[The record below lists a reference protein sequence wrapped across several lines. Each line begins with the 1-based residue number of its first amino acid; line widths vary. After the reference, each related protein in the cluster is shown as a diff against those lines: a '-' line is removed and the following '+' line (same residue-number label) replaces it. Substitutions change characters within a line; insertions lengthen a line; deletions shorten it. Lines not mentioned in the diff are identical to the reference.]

1 MRKIFISLCAG
12 TLLVASLSA
21 PSVLYAQGAEALS
34 VEARE
39 RWQKDVDVA
48 RLYDAVVETIDRRF
62 YDEGILKKL
71 DWRAR
76 AQALRP
82 SVLSAATPQ
91 DAVRQINELLSEL
104 KTSHTGLF
112 TPDDYEYYILLD
124 VVGAGPE
131 LAGLMSRRFWGTGPY
146 YPGVGAFTRRVEG
159 RHFVDGILEGSPADR
174 AGLKYGDEILSV
186 DGAPYTPVAAFVG
199 KAGTTV
205 RLEIRRAA
213 DAAPESLSVEVIPIT
228 PTKAFADAAVAS
240 ARVIEREGAQIGYVH
255 VWALS
260 EQNSFRTAVAG
271 FDQNRAM
278 ADRLARQET
287 TTVPNNREAVP
298 NTAREM
304 PKRLDF
310 LIVDVRGRVGGNI
323 AVANQ
328 HLQMLGQENPYWGQ
342 WHTFGRRDTRGP
354 LTLSVGQNPSFRGRS
369 ALLIDHHTRSA
380 AEIMAYGY
388 KRSAFGPVIGTPS
401 AGAVVSGSLV
411 PMPGDLLLY
420 VAVTGH
426 EFDGGYRLEGIGVM
440 PDHRVE
446 RPLSYA
452 GGADPVLDAAVELL
466 AKQKAK
472 AP

>member
-1 MRKIFISLCAG
+1 MRKIFIALCAG
-12 TLLVASLSA
+12 TLLAAPLSA
-21 PSVLYAQGAEALS
+21 PSVHYAQGAEALS
-34 VEARE
+34 VEARG
-39 RWQKDVDVA
+39 RWEKDVDVA
-48 RLYDAVVETIDRRF
+48 KLYDAVVETIDQRF

-82 SVLSAATPQ
+82 SVVSAATAQ
-91 DAVRQINELLSEL
+91 DAARQINELLSEL

-124 VVGAGPE
+124 VVGLGPE
-131 LAGLMSRRFWGTGPY
+131 VAGLMSRRFWGTGPY
-146 YPGVGAFTRRVEG
+146 YPGIGAFTRRVEG

-186 DGAPYTPVAAFVG
+186 DGASYTPIAAFVG
-199 KAGTTV
+199 KVGTTV
-205 RLEIRRAA
+205 RLEVRRTDA
-213 DAAPESLSVEVIPIT
+213 AAPESLSVEVIPIR
-228 PTKAFADAAVAS
+228 PTKAFSDATPAS
-240 ARVIEREGAQIGYVH
+240 ARVIERDGAQIGYVH

-260 EQNSFRTAVAG
+260 EQNSFRAAVAG
-271 FDQNRAM
+271 FDSNRAM
-278 ADRLARQET
+278 ADRSARQEART
-287 TTVPNNREAVP
+287 ASNNREAAL

-310 LIVDVRGRVGGNI
+310 LIVDMRGRVGGNI
-323 AVANQ
+323 AVAGQ
-328 HLQMLGQENPYWGQ
+328 LLQTLGQEDPFWGRWQ
-342 WHTFGRRDTRGP
+342 TFGRTRPGQ
-354 LTLSVGQNPSFRGRS
+354 LQGSTNQNPSFRGRS
-369 ALLIDHHTRSA
+369 ALLINHHTRSA

-401 AGAVVSGSLV
+401 AGAVVSGALV

-420 VAVTGH
+420 IAVTGH
-426 EFDGGYRLEGIGVM
+426 KFDGGQRLEGTSVI

-446 RPLSYA
+446 RPLPYA

-466 AKQKAK
+466 AKRKANV
-472 AP
+472 P

>member
-1 MRKIFISLCAG
+1 MRKIFIALCAG

-21 PSVLYAQGAEALS
+21 PSVRYVQGAEALS
-34 VEARE
+34 VEARGQWE
-39 RWQKDVDVA
+39 KDVDVA
-48 RLYDAVVETIDRRF
+48 KLYDTVVETIDQRF

-82 SVLSAATPQ
+82 SVVSAATAQ
-91 DAVRQINELLSEL
+91 DAARQINELLSEL

-124 VVGAGPE
+124 VVGLGPE
-131 LAGLMSRRFWGTGPY
+131 VAGLMSRRFWGTGPY
-146 YPGVGAFTRRVEG
+146 YPGIGAFTRRVEG

-186 DGAPYTPVAAFVG
+186 DGASYTPIAAFVG
-199 KAGTTV
+199 KVDTTV

-213 DAAPESLSVEVIPIT
+213 DAKQESLSVEVIPIR
-228 PTKAFADAAVAS
+228 PTKAFSDATLAS
-240 ARVIEREGAQIGYVH
+240 ARVIERDGAQIGYIH

-260 EQNSFRTAVAG
+260 EQNSFRSAVGG
-271 FDQNRAM
+271 FDLNR
-278 ADRLARQET
+278 T
-287 TTVPNNREAVP
+287 
-298 NTAREM
+298 
-304 PKRLDF
+304 PKRLDS
-310 LIVDVRGRVGGNI
+310 LIVDMRGRVGGNI
-323 AVANQ
+323 AVASQN
-328 HLQMLGQENPYWGQ
+328 LQTLGQEDPYWGRWQ
-342 WHTFGRRDTRGP
+342 TFGRTRPGQ
-354 LTLSVGQNPSFRGRS
+354 LQLSVAQNPTFRGRS
-369 ALLIDHHTRSA
+369 ALLINHHTRSA
-380 AEIMAYGY
+380 AEIMAYGF

-401 AGAVVSGSLV
+401 AGAVVSGALV

-426 EFDGGYRLEGIGVM
+426 KFDGGQRLEGTGVI

-446 RPLSYA
+446 RPLPYA

-466 AKQKAK
+466 AKRKANV
-472 AP
+472 P